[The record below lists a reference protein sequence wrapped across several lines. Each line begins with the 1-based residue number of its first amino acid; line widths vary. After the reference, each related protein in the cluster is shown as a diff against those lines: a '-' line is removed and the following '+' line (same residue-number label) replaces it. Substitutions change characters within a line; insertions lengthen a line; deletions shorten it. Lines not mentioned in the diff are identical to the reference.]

1 VHTSPLPSITT
12 CSAPF
17 LSLRNNSGTFT
28 SLLAPSLSLQPL
40 PYLPSPV
47 SPISQAVWDAV
58 AEDVVALYQRLSDAC
73 VPGPH
78 LDQLHD
84 RALKHLLLSIIVAGA
99 ATPSVFA
106 SRAPSPV
113 TATVNVSAGLCGI
126 LCSPSILHSR
136 TRLYAPLVRPPLP
149 HRPTHPRHD
158 CHTLTTPRP
167 TTTGSTRQLAHSCT
181 RTHYLHWRVPIT

>member
-1 VHTSPLPSITT
+1 MHTSPLPSITT

-58 AEDVVALYQRLSDAC
+58 AGDVVALYQRLSDAC

-113 TATVNVSAGLCGI
+113 TATVNVSASLCGM
-126 LCSPSILHSR
+126 LCFHS
-136 TRLYAPLVRPPLP
+136 VPPLA
-149 HRPTHPRHD
+149 HTLVCTVGALAASSQTHTHPRHD

-167 TTTGSTRQLAHSCT
+167 TITGPTRPHSCT
-181 RTHYLHWRVPIT
+181 RNDYLH